1 MIHESV
7 EDLNAQKPNTDKI
20 FKAEVSELKMTCLQ
34 GTRM

>member
-7 EDLNAQKPNTDKI
+7 EDLNAQKSNTDKI
-20 FKAEVSELKMTCLQ
+20 FKAEVSELKMKCLQ